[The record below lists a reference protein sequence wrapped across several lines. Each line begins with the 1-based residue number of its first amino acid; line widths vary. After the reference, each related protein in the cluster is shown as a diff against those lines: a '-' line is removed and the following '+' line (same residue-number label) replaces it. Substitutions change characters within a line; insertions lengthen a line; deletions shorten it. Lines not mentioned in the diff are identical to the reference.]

1 MRRSRPGPGGRG
13 LPIRPPRRRDNVGSS
28 TGADRAPRCIA
39 SNASVIK
46 LDAPPDSA
54 AGGRTLARPIL
65 GTRRLA
71 SPIEATRDGDL
82 QDSSMGGTGLEPVTP
97 SLSIWR
103 RRSRQFAGVRS
114 NSMVERNP
122 CRDRTLERTRTNAD
136 PCHSCHAAQPSGLV
150 LKSKHALDS
159 GEPLSR
165 RGSTERGHF
174 DRSAKEHESHE
185 PGRSQDSIT
194 TLMGSARCAIRAVR
208 VRGDNRHPRCIAEI
222 GTDEGVMVGG
232 RTPGYRGR
240 RRRRCRRFATGT
252 DT

>member
-1 MRRSRPGPGGRG
+1 MLSPWF
-13 LPIRPPRRRDNVGSS
+13 LGSAS
-28 TGADRAPRCIA
+28 PLGA
-39 SNASVIK
+39 NA
-46 LDAPPDSA
+46 
-54 AGGRTLARPIL
+54 LARPIL

-82 QDSSMGGTGLEPVTP
+82 QDSSMGGTELKPVTP
-97 SLSIWR
+97 SLSIWCS
-103 RRSRQFAGVRS
+103 RSRQFGGVRS
-114 NSMVERNP
+114 TSIVERNAP
-122 CRDRTLERTRTNAD
+122 RDRTPERTRTHDD